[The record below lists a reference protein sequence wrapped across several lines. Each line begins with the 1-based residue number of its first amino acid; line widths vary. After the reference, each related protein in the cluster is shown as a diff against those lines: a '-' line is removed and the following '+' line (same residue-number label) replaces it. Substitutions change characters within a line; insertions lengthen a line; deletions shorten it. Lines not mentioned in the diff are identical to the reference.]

1 MGVKLCNP
9 CSLFLVFSQTMN
21 EKDILVIQNLLA
33 TPKKI
38 AIIPHRSPDGDAM
51 GSTLA
56 LYHFL
61 LKLNH
66 SPVIISPNDFPNFL
80 AWLPGSETVL
90 IYENDKEHCTKILK
104 EAELVFTLDFNAL
117 HRTGEMEQVLSKLL
131 VPMIMI
137 DHHQK
142 PDSYATVTYSDTA
155 IGSTCEMIYN
165 LISFLDK
172 KALLDKTIATC
183 IYTGITTDSGS
194 FRFPSTTSTTHR
206 IVAELIDL
214 GIVNSEIHNLLFD
227 DNTSNRL
234 QLLGRALQ
242 NMKVF
247 PEFKTSYITLSQK
260 ELDEFQY
267 QKGDTEGIV
276 NYGLTIKG
284 IHLAAIFI
292 EHKEDNIIKI
302 SFRSQG
308 NFDVNQFARDHFN
321 GGGHINAAGGKSYE
335 SMKATTNK
343 FEDLISKI
351 TI

>member
-1 MGVKLCNP
+1 MKK
-9 CSLFLVFSQTMN
+9 
-21 EKDILVIQNLLA
+21 EDIFALQELLA

-51 GSTLA
+51 GSSLA

-66 SPVIISPNDFPNFL
+66 KPTVIAPNDFPNFL
-80 AWLPGSETVL
+80 AWLPGSESVL
-90 IYENDKEHCTKILK
+90 IYENDKEHCSQIIKD
-104 EAELVFTLDFNAL
+104 AEFVFTLDFNAL
-117 HRTGEMEQVLSKLL
+117 HRTGEMEHVLNK
-131 VPMIMI
+131 VIAPMMMI

-142 PDSYATVTYSDTA
+142 PDNYATYTYSDT
-155 IGSTCEMIYN
+155 IFGSTCEMIYN
-165 LISFLDK
+165 FIRFLGNKDLIDK
-172 KALLDKTIATC
+172 NIATC

-194 FRFPSTTSTTHR
+194 FRFPSTTGTTHR
-206 IVAELIDL
+206 IVADLIDL
-214 GIVNSEIHNLLFD
+214 GIDNSEIHNQLFD
-227 DNTSNRL
+227 NNSYNRL

-247 PEFKTSYITLSQK
+247 PEYKTSYITLSQK
-260 ELDEFQY
+260 ELDEFKY
-267 QKGDTEGIV
+267 EKGDTEGVV

-284 IHLAAIFI
+284 IHFAAIFI
-292 EHKEDNIIKI
+292 EHRDENIIKI

-308 NFDVNQFARDHFN
+308 SFDVNQFARDHFN

-335 SMKATTNK
+335 SMKETLKK
-343 FEDLISKI
+343 FENLISKI

>member
-1 MGVKLCNP
+1 MKKEAI
-9 CSLFLVFSQTMN
+9 FA
-21 EKDILVIQNLLA
+21 IQNLLA
-33 TPKKI
+33 EPKKI

-66 SPVIISPNDFPNFL
+66 QAVVIAPNDFPNFL

-90 IYENDKEHCTKILK
+90 IYENDREHCTKILQ
-104 EAELVFTLDFNAL
+104 EAEIVFTLDFNAL
-117 HRTGEMEQVLSKLL
+117 HRTGEMEQVLNKLTAT
-131 VPMIMI
+131 MIMI

-142 PDSYATVTYSDTA
+142 PDGFATFTYSDTA
-155 IGSTCEMIYN
+155 FGSTCEMIYN
-165 LISFLDK
+165 FISFLDK
-172 KALLDKTIATC
+172 TALIDKTIATC

-206 IVAELIDL
+206 IVADLIDR
-214 GIVNSEIHNLLFD
+214 GIENSEIHNQLFD
-227 DNTSNRL
+227 NNSYNRL

-247 PEFKTSYITLSQK
+247 PEYKTSYISLSQK
-260 ELDEFQY
+260 ELDEFHY
-267 QKGDTEGIV
+267 EKGDTEGIV

-284 IHLAAIFI
+284 INFAAIFI
-292 EHKEDNIIKI
+292 EHRDENIIKI

-308 NFDVNQFARDHFN
+308 NFDVNQFARDNFN

-335 SMKATTNK
+335 SLKETIKK
-343 FEDLISKI
+343 FENLISKI

>member
-1 MGVKLCNP
+1 MKK
-9 CSLFLVFSQTMN
+9 
-21 EKDILVIQNLLA
+21 EDILAIQNLLA

-61 LKLNH
+61 LKMNH
-66 SPVIISPNDFPNFL
+66 QPIVIAPNDFPNFL
-80 AWLPGSETVL
+80 AWLPSSENVL
-90 IYENDKEHCTKILK
+90 IFENDRVNCTKVIQD
-104 EAELVFTLDFNAL
+104 AEIVFTLDFNAL
-117 HRTGEMEQVLSKLL
+117 HRTGEMEQVLNKVT

-142 PDSYATVTYSDTA
+142 PDSYATYTYSDTA
-155 IGSTCEMIYN
+155 FGSTCEMVYN
-165 LISFLDK
+165 FITFLGKKELI
-172 KALLDKTIATC
+172 DKTIATC

-194 FRFPSTTSTTHR
+194 FRFPSTTSSTHR

-214 GIVNSEIHNLLFD
+214 GIENSEIHNQLFD
-227 DNTSNRL
+227 NNSYNRL

-247 PEFKTSYITLSQK
+247 PEFKTSYISLSQK
-260 ELDEFQY
+260 ELDEFHY
-267 QKGDTEGIV
+267 EKGDTEGIV

-284 IHLAAIFI
+284 IEFAAIFI
-292 EHKEDNIIKI
+292 EHRDENIIKI

-308 NFDVNQFARDHFN
+308 SFDVNQFAREHFN

-335 SMKATTNK
+335 SLKKTIEK
-343 FEDLISKI
+343 FENLISKI
-351 TI
+351 SI

>member
-1 MGVKLCNP
+1 MKKEAVLA
-9 CSLFLVFSQTMN
+9 
-21 EKDILVIQNLLA
+21 IQNLLA

-66 SPVIISPNDFPNFL
+66 YPVVISPNEFPNFL

-90 IYENDKEHCTKILK
+90 IYENDKENCTKILN

-117 HRTGEMEQVLSKLL
+117 HRTGEMEQVLNKLSA
-131 VPMIMI
+131 PMIMI

-142 PDSYATVTYSDTA
+142 PDIYATVNYSDTS

-165 LISFLDK
+165 LISYLDK
-172 KALLDKTIATC
+172 KDLLDKTIATC
-183 IYTGITTDSGS
+183 IYTGITTDTGS

-206 IVAELIDL
+206 IVADLIDI
-214 GIVNSEIHNLLFD
+214 GINNSAIHNLLFD
-227 DNTSNRL
+227 DNSANRL

-242 NMKVF
+242 NIKVF
-247 PEFKTSYITLSQK
+247 PEYKTSYITLSQK

-276 NYGLTIKG
+276 NYGLSIKG
-284 IHLAAIFI
+284 IYFSAIFI
-292 EHKEDNIIKI
+292 EHRDENIIKI
-302 SFRSQG
+302 SLRSQG
-308 NFDVNQFARDHFN
+308 NFDVNQFAREHFN

-343 FEDLISKI
+343 FEELISKI
-351 TI
+351 TT